1 MKTKGLFAL
10 ILSVFVVGTVTA
22 QSDVA
27 PPAGPMIGM
36 ESTGARYL
44 LGPGDEITGRVLGEE
59 QFNFTTF
66 VNEDGNILVPFF
78 EKPIVAMCRTEKA
91 VRADLIMLLEKQ
103 LRNPQFSM
111 NIKRNS
117 RPPATV
123 FGEVKT
129 PTRFDLRRTATL
141 FELLAEAG
149 GPTEEA
155 GGIINIKRPQPSAC
169 PEEYDRTGW
178 EEAVKDEAGI
188 PTKTF
193 SLSRVMSG
201 RDDIAIY
208 PGDIIEVRKAPPVW
222 VVGEV
227 SNPNGIYIREEG
239 LTLTEA
245 IVKIGG
251 LKREAKTKEI
261 KIYRLKNSANLSD
274 DNLADAKQRDVI
286 TANLDAIKKQQEQDP
301 LLMPYDIIEIEKSK
315 DSIAMTIAK
324 VALGATK
331 TIVSSGASN
340 LGYRVIY

>member
-1 MKTKGLFAL
+1 MKLKGL
-10 ILSVFVVGTVTA
+10 LSLVVLYLAVGAINA
-22 QSDVA
+22 QEVVNT
-27 PPAGPMIGM
+27 AGPMIGT
-36 ESTGARYL
+36 ESAGPRYL

-59 QFNFTTF
+59 QFNFTAY

-78 EKPIVAMCRTEKA
+78 DKPIVAMCRTEKA

-103 LRNPQFSM
+103 LRYPQFSM

-155 GGIINIKRPQPSAC
+155 GGVIKIKRPQPSAC
-169 PEEYDRTGW
+169 PDEYDRTGW
-178 EEAVKDEAGI
+178 EEAVRDEAGI

-201 RDDIAIY
+201 RDDISVY
-208 PGDIIEVRKAPPVW
+208 PGDVIEVLKGPPVW

-227 SNPNGIYIREEG
+227 SNPNGIRIRENG

-245 IVKIGG
+245 IVMIGG

-261 KIYRLKNSANLSD
+261 KIYRLKDTVANVNEETLV
-274 DNLADAKQRDVI
+274 DAKQRDVI
-286 TANLDAIKKQQEQDP
+286 TANLDAIKKQQAQDP
-301 LLMPYDIIEIEKSK
+301 LLKPYDIIEIERSK